1 MPKEFVKDIGDP
13 GEFFTPRGKIRVTDA
28 DYDEFIAAWND
39 MAATS
44 IRVPVP
50 FAHPKPTDLMG
61 FPVASNNQAEIEKRN
76 NDKFTAGWVKD
87 LFRDPTD
94 GKFKVR
100 FDVLRD
106 EDAERIEKVGGFVSP
121 QFGEYTNP
129 ETGKKYPKAITHVA
143 ITCRPVN
150 PKQSANFTPAVVAM
164 SLDEALAEG
173 PVQAITQMAEE
184 YSEDTDD
191 LYDEHGNGIDDEDE
205 PKPGEKKPS
214 TLEKLRE
221 CLKAHHNISLPEG
234 WSPAQKNAMKTLLA
248 AAESSALAERGA
260 GGQQVEGG
268 KQPGKDGK
276 NGQKLRTEP
285 TVLVMSQMSQDA
297 QAKIKV
303 AIEGGSITQ
312 EQADTFMEL
321 AKTLQLSLDAEKP
334 PAAPPTS
341 PQTQMSQ
348 PSPTELAMQRRL
360 TQFAQK
366 ELNDRINSAMR
377 SGRCTPAT
385 AEKLR
390 QQANQFQFSADADTD
405 PILEAKLA
413 LIEEMPAGA
422 VWDEKEK
429 ITQMAQQA
437 KFTTEP
443 QPAFMIDDEVLPA
456 TEKERDEIVEAELR
470 EMGIPNA

>member
-1 MPKEFVKDIGDP
+1 
-13 GEFFTPRGKIRVTDA
+13 
-28 DYDEFIAAWND
+28 
-39 MAATS
+39 
-44 IRVPVP
+44 
-50 FAHPKPTDLMG
+50 
-61 FPVASNNQAEIEKRN
+61 
-76 NDKFTAGWVKD
+76 
-87 LFRDPTD
+87 
-94 GKFKVR
+94 
-100 FDVLRD
+100 
-106 EDAERIEKVGGFVSP
+106 
-121 QFGEYTNP
+121 
-129 ETGKKYPKAITHVA
+129 
-143 ITCRPVN
+143 
-150 PKQSANFTPAVVAM
+150 
-164 SLDEALAEG
+164 
-173 PVQAITQMAEE
+173 
-184 YSEDTDD
+184 
-191 LYDEHGNGIDDEDE
+191 
-205 PKPGEKKPS
+205 
-214 TLEKLRE
+214 
-221 CLKAHHNISLPEG
+221 
-234 WSPAQKNAMKTLLA
+234 
-248 AAESSALAERGA
+248 
-260 GGQQVEGG
+260 
-268 KQPGKDGK
+268 
-276 NGQKLRTEP
+276 
-285 TVLVMSQMSQDA
+285 MSQMSQDA